1 MVATLRPLT
10 YDDLLAMPDD
20 GQRYEIIG
28 GELFANSPPTW
39 GHQRVIGRLYGV
51 LRDYTRLTGGQVTFA
66 PFGVLLG
73 PHDAV
78 EPDLIFL
85 SASRPRVPSTDNT
98 IDFPPDLA
106 VEVISPSSRRK
117 DRVAKMALYARA
129 GVPEYW
135 TADPMERE
143 FIMNHLQGKQYVQ
156 VAPDA
161 DGWFS
166 SPTLSGLRVR
176 APIKTGHGRALQQM
190 RAQPRVRKASWI
202 SAGRSSRT
210 VKRR

>member
-20 GQRYEIIG
+20 AQRYEIIG
-28 GELFANSPPTW
+28 GELFVNPPSTW
-39 GHQRVIGRLYGV
+39 GHQLVIGRLYEV
-51 LRDYTRLTGGQVTFA
+51 LRDYVRQAGGQVTFA
-66 PFGVLLG
+66 PFGVLLS

-85 SASRPRVPSTDNT
+85 AARRPRVPSKDNT
-98 IDFPPDLA
+98 IDYPPDLA

-135 TADPMERE
+135 TADPSERE
-143 FIMNHLQGKQYVQ
+143 LIMNHLQGNQYVQ

-161 DGWFS
+161 DGWLTP
-166 SPTLSGLRVR
+166 PTLAGLRVNP
-176 APIKTGHGRALQQM
+176 ADIFSVLD
-190 RAQPRVRKASWI
+190 
-202 SAGRSSRT
+202 
-210 VKRR
+210 

>member
-190 RAQPRVRKASWI
+190 RAQPRVRKAWWI
-202 SAGRSSRT
+202 SARRS
-210 VKRR
+210 

>member
-28 GELFANSPPTW
+28 GELLVNPPPTW
-39 GHQRVIGRLYGV
+39 GHQLVIGRSYEL
-51 LRDYTRLTGGQVTFA
+51 LRDYARASNGGQVTFA

-85 SASRPRVPSTDNT
+85 SAKRARVPQGDNT
-98 IDFPPDLA
+98 IDYPPDLV
-106 VEVISPSSRRK
+106 VEVTSRRK

-135 TADPMERE
+135 IADPRERS
-143 FIMNHLQGKQYVQ
+143 FTINHLQGKQYVQ
-156 VAPDA
+156 VAPDD
-161 DGWFS
+161 DGWLT
-166 SPTLSGLRVR
+166 SPTLAG
-176 APIKTGHGRALQQM
+176 
-190 RAQPRVRKASWI
+190 PRVNPADI
-202 SAGRSSRT
+202 FAELD
-210 VKRR
+210 

>member
-1 MVATLRPLT
+1 MVVTLRPLI

-20 GQRYEIIG
+20 GKRYEIIG
-28 GELFANSPPTW
+28 GELFVNPPPSW
-39 GHQRVIGRLYGV
+39 GHQHIILWFFEL
-51 LRDYTRLTGGQVTFA
+51 LRGYARESGGGQVTVA

-78 EPDLIFL
+78 EPDVIFL
-85 SASRPRVPSTDNT
+85 SARRPRVPWRDNT
-98 IDFPPDLA
+98 IDYPPDLV

-135 TADPMERE
+135 TADPMEE
-143 FIMNHLQGKQYVQ
+143 AFVMNHLQGNQYVQ

-161 DGWFS
+161 DGWLT
-166 SPTLSGLRVR
+166 SPTLAGLRVNP
-176 APIKTGHGRALQQM
+176 ADIFSELD
-190 RAQPRVRKASWI
+190 
-202 SAGRSSRT
+202 
-210 VKRR
+210 

>member
-1 MVATLRPLT
+1 VVATLRPLT
-10 YDDLLAMPDD
+10 YADLLAMPDD

-28 GELFANSPPTW
+28 GELSVSPPPSW
-39 GHQRVIGRLYGV
+39 GHQRIVGYFYRLLDDFARATKSGRVI
-51 LRDYTRLTGGQVTFA
+51 FA

-78 EPDLIFL
+78 EPDVIFL
-85 SASRPRVPSTDNT
+85 AADRPRVPSKDNT
-98 IDFPPDLA
+98 IDYPPDLV

-143 FIMNHLQGKQYVQ
+143 FIMNHLQGNQYVQ

-161 DGWFS
+161 DGSYS
-166 SPTLSGLRVR
+166 SPTLAGLRVN
-176 APIKTGHGRALQQM
+176 PVDIFSELD
-190 RAQPRVRKASWI
+190 
-202 SAGRSSRT
+202 
-210 VKRR
+210 

>member
-28 GELFANSPPTW
+28 GELFVNPPPTW
-39 GHQRVIGRLYGV
+39 GHQLVIGRLYEV
-51 LRDYTRLTGGQVTFA
+51 LRDYVRQAGGQVTFA
-66 PFGVLLG
+66 PFGVLLS

-85 SASRPRVPSTDNT
+85 AARWPRVPSKDNT
-98 IDFPPDLA
+98 IDYPPDLA
-106 VEVISPSSRRK
+106 VEVISPLSRRK

-135 TADPMERE
+135 TADPSERE
-143 FIMNHLQGKQYVQ
+143 LIMNHLQGNQYVQ

-161 DGWFS
+161 DGWLT
-166 SPTLSGLRVR
+166 SPTLAGLRVNP
-176 APIKTGHGRALQQM
+176 ADIFAELD
-190 RAQPRVRKASWI
+190 
-202 SAGRSSRT
+202 
-210 VKRR
+210 

>member
-166 SPTLSGLRVR
+166 SPTLSGLRVSPEDIF
-176 APIKTGHGRALQQM
+176 AELN
-190 RAQPRVRKASWI
+190 
-202 SAGRSSRT
+202 
-210 VKRR
+210 

>member
-28 GELFANSPPTW
+28 GELFVNPPPTW
-39 GHQRVIGRLYGV
+39 GHQLVIGRFYEL
-51 LRDYTRLTGGQVTFA
+51 LRDYARGSHGGQVAFA
-66 PFGVLLG
+66 PFGVLFS
-73 PHDAV
+73 PNDAV

-85 SASRPRVPSTDNT
+85 AADRPRVPSKDNT
-98 IDFPPDLA
+98 INYPPDLV

-129 GVPEYW
+129 GVSEYW
-135 TADPMERE
+135 TADPTERS
-143 FIMNHLQGKQYVQ
+143 FIMNHLQGSQYVQ
-156 VAPDA
+156 VPPDP

-166 SPTLSGLRVR
+166 SPTLDGLRVNP
-176 APIKTGHGRALQQM
+176 ADVFSDLD
-190 RAQPRVRKASWI
+190 
-202 SAGRSSRT
+202 
-210 VKRR
+210 